1 MSATEPTVYLV
12 DDDAAV
18 CRSLARLLKA
28 VGYRAQTFGSPDA
41 FLRGYRD
48 EGPAC
53 LVLDM
58 HLPGMTGLELQRTLA
73 AAEQSLP
80 IVFIT
85 GHGDVPTSV
94 QAMKDGA
101 VDFLPK
107 PFRDEDL
114 LNAVRQA
121 LDRSRQ
127 QHAMWLEL
135 DAFRKRMDG
144 LTQREHQVLV
154 GVVNGN
160 LNKQIAAELGTSE
173 KTIKVHRGRVMEKMQ
188 VSSVADLVRAVEKL
202 RAPATGAPKLSS

>member
-1 MSATEPTVYLV
+1 MSFSEPTVYLV

-28 VGYRAQTFGSPDA
+28 VGYRASVFNSPEE
-41 FLRGYRD
+41 FLRHYRE

-58 HLPGMTGLELQRTLA
+58 HLPGITGLELQRTLTA
-73 AAEQSLP
+73 AGRSLP

-94 QAMKDGA
+94 QAMKGGA

-107 PFRDEDL
+107 PFLDEDL
-114 LNAVRQA
+114 LKSVGQA

-127 QHAMWLEL
+127 QHALRLEL
-135 DAFRKRMDG
+135 ERVRQRLEG
-144 LTQREHQVLV
+144 LTQREQQVLV
-154 GVVNGN
+154 GVVEGK
-160 LNKQIAAELGTSE
+160 LNKQIAAELGTTE
-173 KTIKVHRGRVMEKMQ
+173 KTVKVHRGRVMEKMEA
-188 VSSVADLVRAVEKL
+188 SSVAELVRSIEKL
-202 RAPATGAPKLSS
+202 RASGSAGLY